1 MQDNNTMRDE
11 NNASIETPFTVSR
24 DFKGIWIPRE
34 IWLHPGLSC
43 LEKSVWAEIHSLY
56 DRNRG
61 GCYASNSYLASFFGM
76 SDRYIREIIA
86 KLKSLNLLVEISFDG
101 RQRVIAAIM
110 PKEDLSCG
118 ERNFSARQ
126 TGTTVPPSAEPQF
139 HAQGNHSSSPSI
151 IYRKGKRKEDI
162 PPNPQGGNGVF
173 DSSFS
178 SSGKKTG
185 LEKKEKSSD
194 GNKPVVSISKPD
206 LEKLYADHGKEVVDA
221 MTLEMED
228 YCLATGKRYK
238 DCAAAMR
245 SWMRRKKNESPAGK
259 QSVKSAVDRRRRDN
273 FGNIV
278 ADPLTDNLF

>member
-1 MQDNNTMRDE
+1 MQDNNNINDT
-11 NNASIETPFTVSR
+11 NNASVETPFTVSR

-76 SDRYIREIIA
+76 SDRYIREIMA

-101 RQRVIAAIM
+101 RQRVVAAIM
-110 PKEDLSCG
+110 PKEDLSSG
-118 ERNFSARQ
+118 DEKAGSKQ

-139 HAQGNHSSSPSI
+139 HAQRNCGSAPSI
-151 IYRKGKRKEDI
+151 IYRKAKRKEDI
-162 PPNPQGGNGVF
+162 PPNPQGGNGCGG
-173 DSSFS
+173 SFFS
-178 SSGKKTG
+178 QEKPK
-185 LEKKEKSSD
+185 KKEKPSEGRTIVD
-194 GNKPVVSISKPD
+194 ISTPE
-206 LEKLYADHGKEVVDA
+206 LEKLYAANGKEAVDEII
-221 MTLEMED
+221 LEMED
-228 YCLATGKRYK
+228 YCLSKGKRYQ
-238 DCAAAMR
+238 DYAATAR
-245 SWMRRKKNESPAGK
+245 SWLRKRKKDQVPVNQNGK
-259 QSVKSAVDRRRRDN
+259 GSVDRRRRDN